1 MMKKLINVRDR
12 LDKNF
17 YAYQKVQM
25 TLVLLSIC
33 SMMIFESKASFEKPL
48 WV

>member
-1 MMKKLINVRDR
+1 MKKLINVRDR
-12 LDKNF
+12 LDKNS
-17 YAYQKVQM
+17 YAYQKLQI

-33 SMMIFESKASFEKPL
+33 SMTNFESKASFEKSL